1 MIVMIS
7 VISELV
13 MALVTVYSTSMLDEV
28 NCEIKRCRF
37 IISLLCVVAIS
48 ICFNSMVSAPS
59 TFLKVV
65 VFPLN
70 YLKFVVMAVVLY
82 RKISIKMVC
91 LNLILDSLCSLCK
104 EGVSFVIPMEQAAV
118 TFQSELS
125 LLLIRMVLLIF
136 IMLLRCKSRKSYS
149 NTVLAILP
157 NFIYILVW
165 VNVLLADGLITAI
178 SYKFPNEHSK
188 DMTVAAIAIAL
199 SLCVFVTLF
208 SLLFS
213 VVSKK
218 YYSDINKLLEKQI
231 ATQISYYED
240 REKSYAGI
248 RRFKHDYVNHI
259 NSIRSLLKAERYDE
273 ILEYLGNITTILPS
287 DKLLFNTGNFIS
299 DAILSDKQSSITKE
313 NIMLQFEGTIP
324 TLINGTDLCIILGN
338 AVDNA
343 IEACRALDG
352 EKTISIYGGFDHGY
366 FIMAVTNPT
375 DECEKPSGFLPFTT
389 KTDKSEHGLG
399 LLNIRSVVE
408 KYNGYMKIENEDNVF
423 TLSLTFNSVASECV
437 VS

>member
-1 MIVMIS
+1 MIIMLSI
-7 VISELV
+7 ISELI
-13 MALVTVYSTSMLDEV
+13 MALITLYSTSMLGEG

-70 YLKFVVMAVVLY
+70 YLKFVVMAAVLY
-82 RKISIKMVC
+82 RKISIKMIC

-104 EGVSFVIPMEQAAV
+104 EGISFFVPIEQAAV
-118 TFQSELS
+118 TFQGELS
-125 LLLIRMVLLIF
+125 LLCVRTV
-136 IMLLRCKSRKSYS
+136 IMIIILLLRRKSQKCYS
-149 NTVLAILP
+149 ETLLAIIP
-157 NFIYILVW
+157 NYIYILVW

-178 SYKFPNEHSK
+178 SYRFPNEHSK
-188 DMTVAAIAIAL
+188 DMTVAVIAIAL
-199 SLCVFVTLF
+199 SLGVFATLF

-218 YYSDINKLLEKQI
+218 YFTDINKLLEKQI

-248 RRFKHDYVNHI
+248 RRFRHDYINHI
-259 NSIRSLLKAERYDE
+259 NCIRSLLKAERYDE
-273 ILEYLGNITTILPS
+273 IQEYLGNITTTFPS
-287 DKLLFNTGNFIS
+287 NKLLFNTGNFIT
-299 DAILSDKQSSITKE
+299 DAILSDKQSSIKE
-313 NIMLQFEGTIP
+313 ESIILKFDGNIP
-324 TLINGTDLCIILGN
+324 TLINETDLCIILGN

-343 IEACRALDG
+343 IEACRTLDG
-352 EKTISIYGGFDHGY
+352 EKTISIYSGFDHGY
-366 FIMAVTNPT
+366 FILTVTNPT
-375 DECEKPSGFLPFTT
+375 AVCEKPSGILPFTT
-389 KTDKSEHGLG
+389 KTDKSEHGFG
-399 LLNIRSVVE
+399 LLNIKSVVD
-408 KYNGYMKIENEDNVF
+408 KYNGYMKIENKDNVF
-423 TLSLTFNSVASECV
+423 TLSLTFNSAVPECK

>member
-7 VISELV
+7 VISELI
-13 MALVTVYSTSMLDEV
+13 MALVTLYSTSMLGEGGEV
-28 NCEIKRCRF
+28 KRCRF
-37 IISLLCVVAIS
+37 IISLLCVIAIS

-59 TFLKVV
+59 IFLKVV
-65 VFPLN
+65 IFPLN
-70 YLKFVVMAVVLY
+70 YLKFIGLAAVVY
-82 RKISIKMVC
+82 KKVSIKMIC

-104 EGVSFVIPMEQAAV
+104 EGISFVVPMEQAAV

-125 LLLIRMVLLIF
+125 LLFVRTVIMILIL
-136 IMLLRCKSRKSYS
+136 LLRRKSKKCYS
-149 NTVLAILP
+149 DTVLAILP
-157 NFIYILVW
+157 NHIYILVW
-165 VNVLLADGLITAI
+165 INVLLADGLITAI

-248 RRFKHDYVNHI
+248 RKFKHDYVNHI
-259 NSIRSLLKAERYDE
+259 NSICSLLKAERYDE
-273 ILEYLGNITTILPS
+273 SLEYLGNITTMLLS
-287 DKLLFNTGNFIS
+287 DKLLFNTGNFIA
-299 DAILSDKQSSITKE
+299 DAILSDKQSSVTKE
-313 NIMLQFEGTIP
+313 NIMLQFEGAIP
-324 TLINGTDLCIILGN
+324 TLINETDLCIILGN

-343 IEACRALDG
+343 IEACRTLNG
-352 EKTISIYGGFDHGY
+352 EKKISIYSGFDHGY
-366 FIMAVTNPT
+366 FILTVTNPT
-375 DECEKPSGFLPFTT
+375 AVCEKPSGFLPFTT
-389 KTDKSEHGLG
+389 KTDKSEHGFG
-399 LLNIRSVVE
+399 LLNIRSVVD
-408 KYNGYMKIENEDNVF
+408 KYNGYMKIENKDNVF
-423 TLSLTFNSVASECV
+423 TLSLTFNSVVSECV